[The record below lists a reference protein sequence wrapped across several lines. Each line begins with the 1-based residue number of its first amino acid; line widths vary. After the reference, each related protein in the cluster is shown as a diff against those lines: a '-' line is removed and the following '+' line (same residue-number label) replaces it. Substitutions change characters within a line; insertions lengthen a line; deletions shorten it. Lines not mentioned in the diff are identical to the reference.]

1 MSYETGPDELQSV
14 EALVERI
21 HGLAHSKGE
30 ERDALTLWPK
40 RLHLARN
47 AEDQVELFIE
57 GPVESFGRGALGN
70 GLEHGKFQE
79 VRDRRK
85 FPALVV
91 RGGAGVPWAR
101 PMAHIGYEALRT
113 IRSNPDVS
121 NEDVLEAIGPYL
133 ALALRAEVLSVEHQ
147 LGLTGELIFLRELLA
162 EAKGSGMSALTA
174 IACWAGWDSATRDF
188 CGTGV
193 AVEVKTTGGEARH
206 HWVHPPYQLL
216 PTPGSGERVF
226 VFSVGLKVDRSRAYK
241 LTTAVERVA
250 EFLSG
255 EAEQA
260 FWERIAQYGGVGF
273 DRNQWRRY
281 ELEPGFLATQS
292 PTLYRVDQLEEI
304 LRPEAFVGRTLPAR
318 VLDLSYRVNLEGL
331 PSIPV
336 GEREALIRALLG
348 SSH

>member
-1 MSYETGPDELQSV
+1 MSHETSPDDSQGV
-14 EALVERI
+14 ESLVERI
-21 HGLAHSKGE
+21 DALAPSNGE
-30 ERDALTLWPK
+30 ERDALTLWPN

-57 GPVESFGRGALGN
+57 GPVESFGRGAFGN

-79 VRDRRK
+79 VKDRRT

-91 RGGAGVPWAR
+91 RGGPGKPWAR
-101 PMAHIGYEALRT
+101 PMAHLGYEALRT
-113 IRSNPDVS
+113 IRANPDVS
-121 NEDVLEAIGPYL
+121 NEDVLQAIGPYL

-147 LGLTGELIFLRELLA
+147 LGLTGELIFLRQLLA
-162 EAKGSGMSALTA
+162 EAKESGTSALGA
-174 IACWAGWDSATRDF
+174 VACWTGWDSATRDF
-188 CGTGV
+188 CGPSV
-193 AVEVKTTGGEARH
+193 AVEVKTTGGDARH

-216 PTPGSGERVF
+216 PAPGSGERVF
-226 VFSVGLKVDRSRAYK
+226 VFSVGLRVDRSRAYK
-241 LTTAVERVA
+241 LTTAVERVV
-250 EFLSG
+250 ELLSG

-260 FWERIAQYGGVGF
+260 FWERLGQYGGVGF
-273 DRNQWRRY
+273 DRSQWRRY

-292 PTLYRVDQLEEI
+292 PTLYRVDHLQEI
-304 LRPEAFVGRTLPAR
+304 LRPEAFVGSTLPAR

-348 SSH
+348 LSH